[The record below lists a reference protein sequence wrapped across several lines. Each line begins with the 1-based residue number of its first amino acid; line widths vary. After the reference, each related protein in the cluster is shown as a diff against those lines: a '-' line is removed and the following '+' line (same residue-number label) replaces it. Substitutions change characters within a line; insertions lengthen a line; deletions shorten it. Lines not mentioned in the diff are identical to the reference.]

1 MSLAEDME
9 AFDRAFVV
17 PAEGE
22 PLVSEEQKKEM
33 LKQSLTCIR
42 DSLKS

>member
-9 AFDRAFVV
+9 AFDRAFGV
-17 PAEGE
+17 PAQGE

-33 LKQSLTCIR
+33 VIY
-42 DSLKS
+42 DE